1 MLKGKLFKFPPN
13 LEQELL
19 NLSPTEMAHGI
30 FHWVAFSSP
39 SQARVGPQRMESEGL
54 VLFSPN
60 SLISMVSETEVPL

>member
-19 NLSPTEMAHGI
+19 NLSPTEMAHGT

-39 SQARVGPQRMESEGL
+39 SQAQRMESEGL